1 MVLTISRCKDN
12 KNVARKQH
20 FFKKMQSRNNI
31 FIPNSG
37 VSCNSGVTG
46 IGESRI
52 VVSIA
57 EGAVLQSDFNVLN
70 ACCRGIVV
78 EPLENL
84 TVGAGGAKEKE
95 ELGAYA
101 DVVRRGDAVVNP
113 VPVALT
119 VGVGITE
126 GEVVAEGHHH
136 VAS

>member
-1 MVLTISRCKDN
+1 M
-12 KNVARKQH
+12 
-20 FFKKMQSRNNI
+20 
-31 FIPNSG
+31 
-37 VSCNSGVTG
+37 
-46 IGESRI
+46 
-52 VVSIA
+52 VSIA

-84 TVGAGGAKEKE
+84 AIGAGGAKEKE

-119 VGVGITE
+119 GL
-126 GEVVAEGHHH
+126 
-136 VAS
+136 